1 MQEMKPIHFGA
12 LLLLG
17 AIWGASFLFISAA
30 AHDFGPL
37 ALMFVRV
44 LIAGLVLLV
53 YAIALKSI
61 PDWRKYWRVFLIVGL
76 LNSALPFTLIAFS
89 ELKLTASLA
98 AILNSTTPLFTAVL
112 AAFWGKEKLSSQKLL
127 GGVLGIIGVAVL
139 VGGNPIAL
147 NTEILIAV
155 GASLLAA
162 FSYGMGTVYASR
174 NISGKMSGLHASI
187 GQLLGAAVVL
197 TIPAA
202 TSIPTAMP
210 SSNAIWSLIALTL
223 LSTTFAYLIYFYLLQ
238 NVGPTRTASVTF
250 LVPVFGTIWGILFMN
265 DPYNAWMFL
274 GMFIIFASVGLVM
287 GLKFGRPKV
296 AEVVEA

>member
-53 YAIALKSI
+53 YAAILKNT
-61 PDWRKYWRVFLIVGL
+61 PDWRRFWRVFLIVGL

-98 AILNSTTPLFTAVL
+98 AILNSTTPLFTAVI
-112 AAFWGKEKLSSQKLL
+112 AAFWGNEKLSPQKLL

-139 VGGNPIAL
+139 VGGNPLAL
-147 NTEILIAV
+147 NAEILIAV

-202 TSIPTAMP
+202 TSIPPVMP
-210 SSNAIWSLIALTL
+210 GSTAIWALIALTL

-238 NVGPTRTASVTF
+238 NVGPTRTSSVTF

-274 GMFIIFASVGLVM
+274 GMLIIFASIGLVM
-287 GLKFGRPKV
+287 GLKFGKAKV
-296 AEVVEA
+296 AVEA